1 MLFSWKW
8 KCRLSFQYFVTQG
21 HIKYLFV
28 VREIPAT
35 GEADVIFIFRR
46 LFCGFHPC
54 VPCGK
59 GTFLRRASLTRTAL
73 PLGRGSLAPMQ
84 NLLCKGQQIPV
95 LFLTPEKCT
104 LEVLL

>member
-35 GEADVIFIFRR
+35 GEADVIIIFRR
-46 LFCGFHPC
+46 LFCGF
-54 VPCGK
+54 
-59 GTFLRRASLTRTAL
+59 R
-73 PLGRGSLAPMQ
+73 PLCPLWERYFSKT
-84 NLLCKGQQIPV
+84 C
-95 LFLTPEKCT
+95 
-104 LEVLL
+104 